1 MEFNTMD
8 IDLIPSISYLC
19 QCIIIIFD
27 KNQYQTFLMAKKLVT
42 YIRNNN
48 NIDENDCNNIILV
61 STFNDINKNIF
72 ERIEIDENEINDLI
86 YNINSLPNSL
96 SGISGVLVETCKISV
111 EYISVSNITKHNILK
126 LKNMILKSY
135 NSNINLSMPLLG
147 LNNIDSNNEKNNK
160 ERNVKL
166 PKLIITPLKNTEEAY
181 NSFKIVLLGDSNV
194 GKTAF
199 FRRFFRNEFDG
210 HFISTFGIDEASKNI
225 KIFENIYKIQLWD
238 TAGQERFRSI
248 PQKYYDKADGIILMY
263 DITSIETFDNIMS
276 WISNI
281 RKKANKNV
289 IIYLIGNKC
298 DLLNKRKISFDSGRK
313 MAVDNKIKFIE
324 ISVKWDLNVSDVMYN
339 LIYEVYEICGI
350 KDENFINLNKRYTKN
365 KTCCI

>member
-1 MEFNTMD
+1 MD

-126 LKNMILKSY
+126 LKNMILKLY
-135 NSNINLSMPLLG
+135 NSNINLSMPLL
-147 LNNIDSNNEKNNK
+147 S
-160 ERNVKL
+160 
-166 PKLIITPLKNTEEAY
+166 LKN
-181 NSFKIVLLGDSNV
+181 LD
-194 GKTAF
+194 
-199 FRRFFRNEFDG
+199 
-210 HFISTFGIDEASKNI
+210 
-225 KIFENIYKIQLWD
+225 
-238 TAGQERFRSI
+238 
-248 PQKYYDKADGIILMY
+248 
-263 DITSIETFDNIMS
+263 
-276 WISNI
+276 
-281 RKKANKNV
+281 
-289 IIYLIGNKC
+289 
-298 DLLNKRKISFDSGRK
+298 
-313 MAVDNKIKFIE
+313 
-324 ISVKWDLNVSDVMYN
+324 
-339 LIYEVYEICGI
+339 
-350 KDENFINLNKRYTKN
+350 
-365 KTCCI
+365 